1 MVQYSTHS
9 HAVLL
14 AELLEADLVYGGGHI
29 FHWLLQV
36 FTVALHQGLGDTTPT
51 MLAGERN
58 GERERLW
65 MSGESRR
72 GTQTNAYTQTNMRT
86 RLHT

>member
-1 MVQYSTHS
+1 MQYSTHS

-51 MLAGERN
+51 MLDGGRN
-58 GERERLW
+58 GDRQ
-65 MSGESRR
+65 M
-72 GTQTNAYTQTNMRT
+72 
-86 RLHT
+86 